1 VIADL
6 VRTYRLEAAHRLP
19 RLPPSHKCSRMHG
32 HGYAVEVRIR
42 GPVGADTGWVMD
54 YADIDRAAE
63 PVVLSLDH
71 RCLNEVEGLEN
82 PTSEHLARWIFD
94 RLRPALPGLLEVCVA
109 ETPSARCV
117 YRGEER

>member
-1 VIADL
+1 MIAEL
-6 VRTYRLEAAHRLP
+6 VRIYRLEAAHRLA
-19 RLPPSHKCSRMHG
+19 RLPATHKCSRMHG
-32 HGYAVEVRIR
+32 HGYSVEVRVR

-63 PVVLSLDH
+63 PIVASLDH
-71 RCLNEVEGLEN
+71 RTLNDVEGLSN

-94 RLRPALPGLLEVCVA
+94 RLRPALPALVEVAVN
-109 ETPSARCV
+109 ETPAARCV